1 MEGVTQNEKRRS
13 LRESLHADAALAVP
27 GKIAGHGLRFTD
39 HVRHAYWS
47 AFQNG
52 AVTTAKAAAYSAV
65 FAIFPAI
72 LVAAACVTL
81 LPSMAPL
88 RLELA
93 IFFNRV
99 LPASVSPL
107 LEDFFINADKSPQ
120 STSFLVLAGFAS
132 FGGAAG
138 VIGTLMEGFRLA
150 YELPRDAFGQV
161 ERRVRSWVLLFIC
174 FVPIT
179 VASILVIF
187 GHLITLWVLEW
198 QNAEVNTI
206 FYVVANI
213 VRWMVALMTTIAVIA
228 AIYRYGVPV
237 RLKWREVWPGAA
249 FATVTW
255 FLTALGFGWY
265 VTHFANYSRVYGS
278 LGTGI
283 VLMVW
288 LFLTALSVI
297 SGAELNA
304 QLFHKKQHI
313 RAERRR

>member
-1 MEGVTQNEKRRS
+1 MEGLEGQEKRRS
-13 LRESLHADAALAVP
+13 RGLHADSAVFAVP

-65 FAIFPAI
+65 FAIFPAL
-72 LVAAACVTL
+72 LVAAACVAL

-88 RLELA
+88 RFELA
-93 IFFNRV
+93 MFFNRL
-99 LPASVSPL
+99 LPSSVSPL
-107 LEDFFINADKSPQ
+107 LEDFIINADKSPQ
-120 STSFLVLAGFAS
+120 STSFLIVAGFAS

-150 YELPRDAFGQV
+150 YELPRDAFGQL
-161 ERRVRSWVLLFIC
+161 ERRVRSYVLLFIC
-174 FVPIT
+174 FIPIT
-179 VASILVIF
+179 VTSILVVF
-187 GHLITLWVLEW
+187 GHLITLWVMDW
-198 QNAEVNTI
+198 QSPEVNTV
-206 FYVVANI
+206 FYVVANA
-213 VRWMVALMTTIAVIA
+213 VRWIVALLTTSAVISM
-228 AIYRYGVPV
+228 IYRYGVPI
-237 RLKWREVWPGAA
+237 RLRWREVWPGAT

-283 VLMVW
+283 VLLVW

-304 QLFHKKQHI
+304 ELFHKKQHA
-313 RAERRR
+313 RDARRR